1 MYTFK
6 QIIMSQF
13 TPIISVISECS
24 ERQLASKQ
32 DIAAVLTLEQDI
44 SIKEDGDQPVDVIA
58 VMDGHGHNVS
68 VEIIRQ
74 ENLYEHFATSDPAES
89 LQQALDIKIPIK
101 KAQKDSIP
109 YVSGTSYRDF
119 TRNKITNSDINGS
132 GATLS
137 FAKIYRNTI
146 TKKIKIVAEW
156 LGDSPILV
164 FINGE
169 LVFQSEIHHASNV
182 SETERLKEKGVLS
195 HLEDSKFGFK
205 VLGEKTIASNP
216 GKYVLFNNNTPL
228 AITRSLGHCR
238 ITGIET
244 QKETIECSTDD
255 EVKVVIFSDGV
266 GDVLHLDTDIEKI
279 KTYSADEIVD
289 LAENRWKQEWDY
301 NDKKTKFPS
310 NGYDD
315 CCCAIWCNKKM

>member
-1 MYTFK
+1 
-6 QIIMSQF
+6 MSQF
-13 TPIISVISECS
+13 ITNELPVMSVISECS
-24 ERQLASKQ
+24 ERQIGSKQ

-44 SIKEDGDQPVDVIA
+44 STIEDGDQPVEVIA
-58 VMDGHGHNVS
+58 VWDGHGHNV
-68 VEIIRQ
+68 VVDIIKE
-74 ENLYEHFATSDPAES
+74 ENLHEHFATSDPAES

-101 KAQKDSIP
+101 KTEKDNIK
-109 YVSGTSYRDF
+109 YVSGTSYHDF
-119 TRNKITNSDINGS
+119 RRNKITNSNINGS

-146 TKKIKIVAEW
+146 TKKIKINAEW
-156 LGDSPILV
+156 LGDSPIFV

-182 SETERLKEKGVLS
+182 LETERLKEKGVLS
-195 HLEDSKFGFK
+195 EVQQGNSGFK
-205 VLGEKTIASNP
+205 VLNEDTIENNP
-216 GKYVLFNNNTPL
+216 GKYVLFNNFTSL
-228 AITRSLGHCR
+228 AVTRSLGHCR

-266 GDVLHLDTDIEKI
+266 GDILHLETDIEKL
-279 KTYSADEIVD
+279 KTYSAEEIVD
-289 LAENRWKQEWDY
+289 LAEKKWKQEWNY
-301 NDKKTKFPS
+301 NGKKIKFPA

-315 CCCAIWCNKKM
+315 CCCAIWCHKKM

>member
-1 MYTFK
+1 
-6 QIIMSQF
+6 MSQF
-13 TPIISVISECS
+13 INEQPIMCVISECS
-24 ERQLASKQ
+24 ERQLGSKQ

-44 SIKEDGDQPVDVIA
+44 SIKEDGDQPVDIIA

-68 VEIIRQ
+68 VDVIRE
-74 ENLYEHFATSDPAES
+74 ENLHEHFVSSDPAES
-89 LQQALDIKIPIK
+89 LQQALDIKIPMK
-101 KAQKDSIP
+101 KAQKDAVE
-109 YVSGTSYRDF
+109 YVSGTSFRDF
-119 TRNKITNSDINGS
+119 MRNKITENDINGS

-195 HLEDSKFGFK
+195 EVETSKTGFK
-205 VLGEKTIASNP
+205 VLGEETIEGIQ
-216 GKYVLFNNNTPL
+216 GKYVLFYNNTTL
-228 AITRSLGHCR
+228 AVTRSLGHCR

-255 EVKVVIFSDGV
+255 EVKVVMFSDGV
-266 GDVLHLDTDIEKI
+266 GDILHMETDIEKL
-279 KTYSADEIVD
+279 KTYSAEEILD
-289 LAENRWKQEWDY
+289 LAEKRWKQEWNY
-301 NDKKTKFPS
+301 NDKKTSFPL

-315 CCCAIWCNKKM
+315 CCCAIWCHKKM